1 MDDDKRI
8 GKKFQIEKNK
18 LQILGCVYVQLPASG
33 VSDFSK
39 EKSQYC
45 QHDEQTKIYNLLDGS
60 SQSCEQTAIA
70 SSFSS
75 NNSWLVTS
83 NLDLANASTSKP

>member
-1 MDDDKRI
+1 MDKFKKKNIKQNVNFGLYVRLPDLGFGFFY
-8 GKKFQIEKNK
+8 GKVT
-18 LQILGCVYVQLPASG
+18 ILSTR
-33 VSDFSK
+33 
-39 EKSQYC
+39 
-45 QHDEQTKIYNLLDGS
+45 EQKKKIYNLLDGS

-83 NLDLANASTSKP
+83 NLDLANAFTSKP